1 MEAPPLAISTHY
13 YKLAH
18 LKAISYAIY
27 LSPDGNDQRLFETEL
42 EWRSRHPRCLLTYNN
57 KCLFLFS
64 VTPEVIDLEQQ
75 FPEAVKLKH
84 RATVPVARFTAPP
97 KPQQPTQGATPQA
110 DYYLP
115 FANIAFVK
123 AVKKMIMYML
133 LLHHQVH
140 LFGNYGVLADD
151 GRVLYIDPFLF
162 SSGDLV
168 VLILVKDRPR
178 LQPLLSIDWQ
188 LQSEVNFVIYTI
200 PTAIRCHLCDPD
212 LLAANIVTKNDH
224 DNVEVIL
231 NLIRLATGR
240 TYDNPADIV
249 WIKLVPNLKQWNNQT
264 STIAKFIHTIDN
276 RKCILWPWD
285 MCLLQFGEMEPFVP
299 PQPRRSISE
308 VAAPLVPLTLML
320 EFIDYNINHSHRR
333 MSLTQPQPPQLGL
346 APNSIAM
353 PRLMDVTPIVPEMF
367 SGNDDLFGD
376 NTSHPGSIPPPEINA
391 TANDPLL
398 LAGAADPQH
407 PLDDSMDIDDLFG
420 GDDNLSAAA
429 AKTEDTDGLFNLF
442 GGDDDEPS
450 EALEPTCL
458 NDDALGEGSGSR
470 SASAE
475 ANKLFPAPENLLPV
489 DREDLKRT
497 LPQLIVEQ
505 VIDIPKDKMTISKDA
520 KDTPGYRDPG
530 APVPIMFTPNL
541 AHTNP
546 VGNGS
551 PMLGSR
557 YPPPPPPLA
566 QPQPSH
572 NERSGSEEKLAFSPI
587 LFNPIIQSN
596 IDTKY
601 GKGGKFYVDKAEKA
615 VEEPQKRRELIRE
628 TLVLGTL
635 PFDDIKPKR
644 ELPEV
649 ILDLDDLSE
658 SDADDV
664 EDTRYP
670 AEEWFNKTIGIPE
683 FLGIAAAT
691 SATSVGGA
699 TTNKVAPPS
708 PPYKLPDMT
717 FLFPQ
722 PFDTPR
728 SNRDMAKS
736 GHQTGLAYL
745 GSPGVR
751 SFGPLLAKDLPFDS
765 VTPPVIEV
773 EEEDASGDI
782 HDPNTE
788 ETDAMVVDTDAD
800 VVLIKEKQH
809 PHHHHHPQEP
819 LMVLPPELS
828 LNYLPFI
835 LRSANVSTIPPRFLL
850 NNQREVPTNYNIDD
864 DGIQTDDFDPL
875 KQDQMVVLAQNVDV
889 LLKYLHELLI
899 FDLNLNLKQHPD
911 QLVYSMPPPQFF
923 DQWNSVFPQSYRML
937 LLEFLDGFQPPQS
950 LELEQIEFLGDITT
964 GYDDAGNDDSG
975 EGVFALLSNG
985 ASTISRL
992 LRKLDKFEWEGIS
1005 GTTSDKYEEYGSVL
1019 TQLLAPLL
1027 RDDWDHG
1034 EDKIF
1039 SLPTT
1044 KIRLKKNEETINLN
1058 SFALPFWN
1066 YLNFSPIMPP
1076 KKFQVVAIGRS
1087 TPDNSLYLHDFVT
1100 EVVNN
1105 YHESNLGSITRVN
1118 LLPDESHLDLE
1129 SIIQGVISV
1138 DDDDIL
1144 LVRRRLSQ
1152 LVELIKLD
1160 LINKTN
1166 NFEFDRPLLVLFVN
1180 FQERNYNSLLQIA
1193 KVFRD
1198 FKVSLLRH
1206 QLPLVK
1212 FFTKVVPALYVVKQ
1226 NAEGYCRLRP
1236 FSNIKLTTLSL
1247 NLYTICPNAGYT
1259 LDEVEPQY
1267 GNNLYTHIVR
1277 DPPQRIQFKFM
1288 QQHQS
1293 AKGTKSLFNDDIF
1306 LHLAFDRSLDKHW
1319 ISCAWSDPLGLVN
1332 MTKLWYCGGQ
1342 KQIGDIIDEIWQVS
1356 SDFCKRINDELYNKT
1371 LLVGGKRFLVLTRIN
1386 LIILDDEL
1394 VHWKRLTTKH
1404 KEMGLIVLS
1413 VTRSTLDTFSVL
1425 MPPPSDD
1432 DAELPRPE
1440 TSVIIDRESFFR
1452 QFNNRLTETL
1462 PSTLVTS
1469 PNFHSPQQFLNAPAG
1484 FFSPQDTQ
1492 VPTNGIGT
1500 PTLGNTGALPTTDIL
1515 LHDPATD
1522 IWAIIP
1528 HSPLPSL
1535 NLPLKLGMRMGYLAK
1550 EDDDKML
1557 VFEVSLLL
1565 CPNYWLLDNL
1575 MQIILKQYK
1584 LLVLMNDIL
1593 GLNGEGKADELVP
1606 WHIKAVGKVLDYLVN
1621 VYVE

>member
-27 LSPDGNDQRLFETEL
+27 LSPDGNDQRLLETEL
-42 EWRSRHPRCLLTYNN
+42 ELRYRHPRCLLTYNN
-57 KCLFLFS
+57 KCLFYFL
-64 VTPEVIDLEQQ
+64 VTPEVIDLEQE
-75 FPEAVKLKH
+75 FPGAVKLKH
-84 RATVPVARFTAPP
+84 RATVPVARFTAPLKSP
-97 KPQQPTQGATPQA
+97 PPPGTPQHPNEV
-110 DYYLP
+110 YLP
-115 FANIAFVK
+115 FAHIAFVK

-133 LLHHQVH
+133 SLHHQVH
-140 LFGNYGVLADD
+140 LFGNYGVLVDD
-151 GRVLYIDPFLF
+151 GRIVYIDPILF
-162 SSGDLV
+162 ATGDLV
-168 VLILVKDRPR
+168 VLILQKDRPR
-178 LQPLLSIDWQ
+178 LEPSLVIDWQ
-188 LQSEVNFVIYTI
+188 TYGEVNFVIYTI
-200 PTAIRCHLCDPD
+200 PTAIRCHLCDPRS
-212 LLAANIVTKNDH
+212 LAANVVTKNDH
-224 DNVEVIL
+224 NNVDVIL

-240 TYDNPADIV
+240 TYDDPSLIV

-285 MCLLQFGEMEPFVP
+285 MCLLQFGVMEPFVP
-299 PQPRRSISE
+299 PHPRRPLTD
-308 VAAPLVPLTLML
+308 AAPLVPLTLML
-320 EFIDYNINHSHRR
+320 EFIDFNINHSHRR
-333 MSLTQPQPPQLGL
+333 MSLTQPQQPPTLGL
-346 APNSIAM
+346 APGSITM
-353 PRLMDVTPIVPEMF
+353 PRLVDVTPIVPEMF
-367 SGNDDLFGD
+367 LGGDLFGD
-376 NTSHPGSIPPPEINA
+376 NASHPGSLPPAEIPPA
-391 TANDPLL
+391 TDPLQL
-398 LAGAADPQH
+398 VPEPH

-420 GDDNLSAAA
+420 GEDAINA
-429 AKTEDTDGLFNLF
+429 AKSADTDGLFNLF
-442 GGDDDEPS
+442 GGDDDDATATGAAGAAGAGDVNAGADATIPPPLAEDV
-450 EALEPTCL
+450 A
-458 NDDALGEGSGSR
+458 NDVGDDTKPFSG
-470 SASAE
+470 
-475 ANKLFPAPENLLPV
+475 PENLLPV
-489 DREDLKRT
+489 DREDLKRQ
-497 LPQLIVEQ
+497 LPQLVVEQ
-505 VIDIPKDKMTISKDA
+505 IIDIPRDKMTITKDSKE
-520 KDTPGYRDPG
+520 TPGYRDPG

-541 AHTNP
+541 AHIPQSLTAT
-546 VGNGS
+546 NGS
-551 PMLGSR
+551 PLVVSR
-557 YPPPPPPLA
+557 HPPPPPPSF
-566 QPQPSH
+566 QPGPLD
-572 NERSGSEEKLAFSPI
+572 RSGSEEKLAFSPI

-615 VEEPQKRRELIRE
+615 VDEPHKRRELIRE
-628 TLVLGTL
+628 TLVLGMG
-635 PFDDIKPKR
+635 PFDDKPKR

-649 ILDLDDLSE
+649 ILDIEDLSE

-664 EDTRYP
+664 DDTTNAAED
-670 AEEWFNKTIGIPE
+670 WFNRTLGIPE
-683 FLGIAAAT
+683 FQGVAAT
-691 SATSVGGA
+691 TTSGQ
-699 TTNKVAPPS
+699 VAPPS
-708 PPYKLPDMT
+708 PPYKLPDMP
-717 FLFPQ
+717 FLFQ
-722 PFDTPR
+722 QFDTPR
-728 SNRDMAKS
+728 SAKDLTKAGQS
-736 GHQTGLAYL
+736 GLAYL

-751 SFGPLLAKDLPFDS
+751 SFGLLAKELPFDS

-773 EEEDASGDI
+773 EETEAPGDI
-782 HDPNTE
+782 GDNDGATV
-788 ETDAMVVDTDAD
+788 TAGTGAGTGAGAGGDNDAMVVDGDPD
-800 VVLIKEKQH
+800 VVILKEKQE
-809 PHHHHHPQEP
+809 Q
-819 LMVLPPELS
+819 LMALAPELS

-899 FDLNLNLKQHPD
+899 FDLNLNSKQHPD
-911 QLVYSMPPPQFF
+911 QLVYSMPPASFF
-923 DQWNSVFPQSYRML
+923 DQWFSVFPQSYRML
-937 LLEFLDGFQPPQS
+937 LLEFLDGFQPPES
-950 LELEQIEFLGDITT
+950 LELDEQIDFLGDITT
-964 GYDDAGNDDSG
+964 GYDDGCNDDSG
-975 EGVFALLSNG
+975 EGVFVSLTSGVTN
-985 ASTISRL
+985 IKRL
-992 LRKLDKFEWEGIS
+992 LRKLNKFEWEGIL
-1005 GTTSDKYEEYGSVL
+1005 GTSDDQYQDYTGVL

-1027 RDDWDHG
+1027 SDDWELG
-1034 EDKIF
+1034 EEQIQ
-1039 SLPTT
+1039 SLPVT
-1044 KIRLKKNEETINLN
+1044 KVRLKKNEETINLN

-1087 TPDNSLYLHDFVT
+1087 TPDNSLYLQDFVT

-1129 SIIQGVISV
+1129 SINQGVITV

-1180 FQERNYNSLLQIA
+1180 FQENNYNSLLQIA

-1226 NAEGYCRLRP
+1226 NPDGFCRLRP
-1236 FSNIKLTTLSL
+1236 FSNIKLTKLSL

-1259 LDEVEPQY
+1259 LDEVEPRY

-1332 MTKLWYCGGQ
+1332 LTKLWYCSGQ
-1342 KQIGDIIDEIWQVS
+1342 KQIGEIIDEIWLILM
-1356 SDFCKRINDELYNKT
+1356 DFCKRINDELYNKT
-1371 LLVGGKRFLVLTRIN
+1371 SLLGGKRFLVLTRIN

-1404 KEMGLIVLS
+1404 KEMGLIVLLVS
-1413 VTRSTLDTFSVL
+1413 RSTLDTFSVL
-1425 MPPPSDD
+1425 STPDDEDPEVPKSD
-1432 DAELPRPE
+1432 A
-1440 TSVIIDRESFFR
+1440 SVLIDRDTFFR

-1492 VPTNGIGT
+1492 VPTNGGT
-1500 PTLGNTGALPTTDIL
+1500 PTLGNTGALPTSDIL
-1515 LHDPATD
+1515 LHDPSTD

-1528 HSPLPSL
+1528 HSPIPSL
-1535 NLPLKLGMRMGYLAK
+1535 NSPLKLGMRMGYLAK
-1550 EDDDKML
+1550 EDDDKMV

-1565 CPNYWLLDNL
+1565 CPSFWLLDNL

-1593 GLNGEGKADELVP
+1593 GLNGEGKAEELVP